1 MAITLQEFVLAYLK
15 EIQATVVEH
24 EGVYTVDFPPGRKR
38 RFGRRRRF
46 VFDAS
51 KLEAQVE
58 LLEPGSPLLKLLV
71 LDAKAWGGLGACH
84 SAALAPGTLL
94 YTFQFT
100 TFSSLKKRAK
110 FVTVVL
116 SPGATSP
123 SLSDGVPGDL
133 SDAHVDLPSM
143 GEAQRLRDT
152 LNAILPMVESAGRD
166 FAKEAVAESAEAFNK
181 YMGRVSE
188 YFQGLRQESASEEA
202 RIRKRLGEIQSKLY
216 FAEDGLR
223 QLKLERERDRLTQEL
238 YHLKQKRTQSDD
250 KLSTDE
256 TEHQERQRRRHEPKL
271 QVRLVAATLIRP
283 VSEAPPPP
291 PPDLTEEPPA
301 EEALMA
307 AEVAAGSPR
316 AQVEEPMTRDP
327 ATPPSP

>member
-1 MAITLQEFVLAYLK
+1 MAVTLPEFVLSYLR

-24 EGVYTVDFPPGRKR
+24 DGVYTVDFPPGRKR

-46 VFDAS
+46 VFDPS

-58 LLEPGSPLLKLLV
+58 LLEPGSPLLKLL
-71 LDAKAWGGLGACH
+71 LIDAKAWGGLGACH
-84 SAALAPGTLL
+84 SSVHPPGTLL
-94 YTFQFT
+94 YTFQLN

-110 FVTVVL
+110 FLSVVL
-116 SPGATSP
+116 EPGATGP
-123 SLSDGVPGDL
+123 TLVEGVPEDL
-133 SDAHVDLPSM
+133 TPAHVDLPSAS
-143 GEAQRLRDT
+143 ESRRLQDT
-152 LNAILPMVESAGRD
+152 LTAILPRVEEAGRA
-166 FAKEAVAESAEAFNK
+166 FAQEAVRESAEAFQK

-188 YFQGLRQESASEEA
+188 YYQGLRQESASEET

-238 YHLKQKRTQSDD
+238 YQLKQKRTQSED

-271 QVRLVAATLIRP
+271 QVRLVAATLVRP
-283 VSEAPPPP
+283 ESEEPAPPPP
-291 PPDLTEEPPA
+291 ELTEELPA
-301 EEALMA
+301 DEPAASPA
-307 AEVAAGSPR
+307 AEP
-316 AQVEEPMTRDP
+316 P
-327 ATPPSP
+327 ATPAQGP